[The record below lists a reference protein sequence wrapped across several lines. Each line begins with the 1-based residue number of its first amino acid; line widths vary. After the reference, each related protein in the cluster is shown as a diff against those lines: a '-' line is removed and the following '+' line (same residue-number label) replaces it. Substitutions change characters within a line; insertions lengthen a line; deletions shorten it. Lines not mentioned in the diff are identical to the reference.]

1 MESNQKVE
9 ERKATETSF
18 RLEIVTPEGKKI
30 EIPKGLFTG
39 RDSVMF
45 LRDMLA
51 EYQDICHHTNYQLEA
66 VDSKKKHVIVLND
79 FADFSEYPDVVSE
92 KSHLR
97 MKLIP
102 YTLAS
107 CHEHVRVI
115 RNIIVDPPVS
125 IPNVSKQVSSE
136 KKTTT
141 KKPQEKQQQQQK
153 PQEQQQ
159 QQQQQGQKKEQQDVT
174 SKDNKRPEEETK
186 EEDKTVVTNPK
197 SRTHKL
203 IQDAVRTRERK
214 C

>member
-9 ERKATETSF
+9 ERNATETSF

-51 EYQDICHHTNYQLEA
+51 EYQDVCHHTNYQLEA
-66 VDSKKKHVIVLND
+66 VDSKKKHAIVLND
-79 FADFSEYPDVVSE
+79 YADFSEYPDVVSE

-136 KKTTT
+136 KKTTK
-141 KKPQEKQQQQQK
+141 KKPEDKQQQQQK

-159 QQQQQGQKKEQQDVT
+159 QQQEQKKEDVT
-174 SKDNKRPEEETK
+174 TKDNKKPEEETK
-186 EEDKTVVTNPK
+186 EEDKKLVTNPK
-197 SRTHKL
+197 SQTHKL
-203 IQDAVRTRERK
+203 IQDAVRTRESVE
-214 C
+214 

>member
-9 ERKATETSF
+9 ERKEATETSF
-18 RLEIVTPEGKKI
+18 RIEIVTPEGKKI

-45 LRDMLA
+45 LRDILA
-51 EYQDICHHTNYQLEA
+51 DYQDVCHHTNYQLEA
-66 VDSKKKHVIVLND
+66 VDSKKKHVTVLND

-125 IPNVSKQVSSE
+125 IPTAAAAVTKQVSSE
-136 KKTTT
+136 TT
-141 KKPQEKQQQQQK
+141 KKPQEKQQQKQ
-153 PQEQQQ
+153 QEQQQ
-159 QQQQQGQKKEQQDVT
+159 QQQEQKKEQQDLT
-174 SKDNKRPEEETK
+174 SKDNKKSEEETK
-186 EEDKTVVTNPK
+186 EENKTVVTNPK
-197 SRTHKL
+197 SHTHKL
-203 IQDAVRTRERK
+203 IQDAVRTRKRE

>member
-9 ERKATETSF
+9 ERKEATETSF
-18 RLEIVTPEGKKI
+18 RIEIVTPEGKKI

-45 LRDMLA
+45 LRDILA
-51 EYQDICHHTNYQLEA
+51 DYQDVCHHTNYQLEA
-66 VDSKKKHVIVLND
+66 VDSKKKHVTVLND

-125 IPNVSKQVSSE
+125 IPTAAAAAVTKQVSSE
-136 KKTTT
+136 TT
-141 KKPQEKQQQQQK
+141 KKPQEKQQQKQ
-153 PQEQQQ
+153 QEQQQ
-159 QQQQQGQKKEQQDVT
+159 QQEQKKEQQDLT
-174 SKDNKRPEEETK
+174 SKDNKKSEEETK
-186 EEDKTVVTNPK
+186 EENKTVVTNPK
-197 SRTHKL
+197 SHTHKL
-203 IQDAVRTRERK
+203 IQDAVRTRKRE

>member
-9 ERKATETSF
+9 ERKEATETSF
-18 RLEIVTPEGKKI
+18 RIEIVTPEGKKI

-66 VDSKKKHVIVLND
+66 VDSKKKHAIVLND
-79 FADFSEYPDVVSE
+79 YADFSEYPDVVSE

-125 IPNVSKQVSSE
+125 IPTAAAAAVTKQVSSE
-136 KKTTT
+136 TT
-141 KKPQEKQQQQQK
+141 KKPQEKQQQKQ
-153 PQEQQQ
+153 QEQQQ
-159 QQQQQGQKKEQQDVT
+159 QQEQKKEQQDLT
-174 SKDNKRPEEETK
+174 SKDNKKSEEETK
-186 EEDKTVVTNPK
+186 EENKTVVTNPK
-197 SRTHKL
+197 SHTHKL
-203 IQDAVRTRERK
+203 IQDAVRTRKRE

>member
-9 ERKATETSF
+9 ERKEATETSF
-18 RLEIVTPEGKKI
+18 RIEIVTPEGKKI

-45 LRDMLA
+45 LRDILA
-51 EYQDICHHTNYQLEA
+51 DYQDVCHHTNYQLEA
-66 VDSKKKHVIVLND
+66 VDSKKKHVTVLND

-125 IPNVSKQVSSE
+125 IPTAAAAVTKQVSSE
-136 KKTTT
+136 TT
-141 KKPQEKQQQQQK
+141 KKPQEKQQQKQ
-153 PQEQQQ
+153 QEQQQ
-159 QQQQQGQKKEQQDVT
+159 QQEQKKEQQDLT
-174 SKDNKRPEEETK
+174 SKDNKKSEEETK
-186 EEDKTVVTNPK
+186 EENKTVVTNPK
-197 SRTHKL
+197 SHTHKL
-203 IQDAVRTRERK
+203 IQDAVRTRK

>member
-9 ERKATETSF
+9 ERKEATETSF
-18 RLEIVTPEGKKI
+18 RIEIVTPEGKKI

-51 EYQDICHHTNYQLEA
+51 EYQDVCHHTNYQLEA
-66 VDSKKKHVIVLND
+66 VDSKKKHVTVLND

-125 IPNVSKQVSSE
+125 IPTAAAAAAVTKQVSSE
-136 KKTTT
+136 TT
-141 KKPQEKQQQQQK
+141 KKPQEKQQQKQ
-153 PQEQQQ
+153 QEQQQ
-159 QQQQQGQKKEQQDVT
+159 QQEQKKEQQDLT
-174 SKDNKRPEEETK
+174 SKDNKKSEEETK
-186 EEDKTVVTNPK
+186 EENKTVVTNPK
-197 SRTHKL
+197 SHTHKL
-203 IQDAVRTRERK
+203 IQDAVRTRKRE

>member
-9 ERKATETSF
+9 ERKEATETSF
-18 RLEIVTPEGKKI
+18 RIEIVTPEGKKI

-45 LRDMLA
+45 LRDILA
-51 EYQDICHHTNYQLEA
+51 DYQDVCHHTNYQLEA
-66 VDSKKKHVIVLND
+66 VDSKKKHVTVLND

-125 IPNVSKQVSSE
+125 IPTAAAAAVAKQVSSE
-136 KKTTT
+136 TT
-141 KKPQEKQQQQQK
+141 KKPQEKQQQKQ
-153 PQEQQQ
+153 QEQQQ
-159 QQQQQGQKKEQQDVT
+159 QQEQKKEQQDLT
-174 SKDNKRPEEETK
+174 SKDNKKSEEETK
-186 EEDKTVVTNPK
+186 EENKTVVTNPK
-197 SRTHKL
+197 SHTHKL
-203 IQDAVRTRERK
+203 IQDAVRTRKRE